1 MRKGAAEATPCR
13 PDRATGQVRAGR
25 GDIERRCISAGVYP
39 SQPPA
44 RRLAD
49 GGAANAAWHDATVTS
64 DRAGAYEAAQAFSR
78 ARRKA
83 NLRSVLAAFGG
94 DERKLLSYED
104 VRRRLH
110 AVEASLPVLE
120 DVPLDAIVGSVGRYN
135 DFTREFLPRI
145 DADKSR
151 WVGVSVAMTGPK
163 GTPPV
168 ELYRIGQA
176 YFVRD
181 GNHRVSVA
189 RQLGAPTIQA
199 YVTPVRARVPL
210 SADVD
215 PSDLILLEEHSRF
228 NESTGIDELRPDA
241 SLAVTVPGAFERLR
255 EHIDVHRY
263 FMGLDE
269 ERDVPFEEAVAHWYD
284 TVYQPVV
291 ASIRAGGVMRDFPGR
306 TETDLYLWLS
316 EHRGRLEQELGFTL
330 PSETIAEA
338 LGAEGGERLGSE
350 RREGV
355 LHEVRA
361 RKSEG
366 SEGEVAIAD
375 DLLVAI
381 PDAVHGIAALEQA
394 LLVARR
400 ERSRVYAL
408 HVVPDAA
415 ALESEEVAALR
426 AAVAQAAAAAEI
438 EVQFAVTVGDPV
450 LALRERAAWV
460 DVVVAPMVIP
470 TADGS
475 EWRLAPRYQGLLRR
489 SPRPVL
495 VSIGAPRPFARALV
509 AYDGG
514 SRADQALFVGA
525 YLAAKWDTTLV
536 VCTVAELQRNAAA
549 TLDAAR
555 RYLERFGVTAD
566 YVDRR
571 GAVPDALVSVA
582 EERDCDLVLMGSYR
596 YSRWLE
602 SLLGGVLER
611 TLVLAG
617 RPVLVL

>member
-13 PDRATGQVRAGR
+13 PDRTTGQARAGR

-39 SQPPA
+39 SPPPV
-44 RRLAD
+44 RRSASA
-49 GGAANAAWHDATVTS
+49 GAANAAWHDASVTS
-64 DRAGAYEAAQAFSR
+64 DRAGAYEAAEAFSR

-83 NLRSVLAAFGG
+83 NLRSVLAAFGA

-110 AVEASLPVLE
+110 AVESSLPVLE

-145 DADKSR
+145 DADKAR
-151 WVGVSVAMTGPK
+151 WVGVSVAMTGPT

-199 YVTPVRARVPL
+199 FVTPVHARVPL

-255 EHIDVHRY
+255 EHIDVHHY

-269 ERDVPFEEAVAHWYD
+269 ERDVPFDEAVAHWYD

-316 EHRGRLEQELGFTL
+316 EHRARLEQDLGFTL

-338 LGAEGGERLGSE
+338 LGFEGGQRLDTG
-350 RREGV
+350 RR
-355 LHEVRA
+355 
-361 RKSEG
+361 
-366 SEGEVAIAD
+366 EGEVAIAD
-375 DLLVAI
+375 DLLVSI
-381 PDAVHGIAALEQA
+381 PDVVHGIAALEQA
-394 LLVARR
+394 LLVAQR
-400 ERSRVYAL
+400 ERSRVYGL

-415 ALESEEVAALR
+415 AVESDDVAELR
-426 AAVAQAAAAAEI
+426 AAVAQVGASAGI

-450 LALRERAAWV
+450 AALRERAAWV
-460 DVVVAPMVIP
+460 DVVVAPLVIP
-470 TADGS
+470 APGGS
-475 EWRLAPRYQGLLRR
+475 EWRLATRYQGLLRR

-495 VSIGAPRPFARALV
+495 VSIGAPRPLARALV

-555 RYLERFGVTAD
+555 RYLERFGVAAD

-571 GAVPDALVSVA
+571 GAVPDALVAVA